1 MLSEEYG
8 KGYVPGELWEKWPRH
23 GDGEPVAPKF
33 LTHRKSVDM
42 DDVLFVSMLEAYGI
56 PALIRHPGDGDFGKV
71 VLGMS
76 GTGSMIYVP
85 ETMYDQAV
93 ELMEAE
99 PDDSLQSG
107 I

>member
-1 MLSEEYG
+1 MFEEYG
-8 KGYVPGELWEKWPRH
+8 KGPLPGALLAKWPRG
-23 GDGEPVAPKF
+23 GDGEPVAPRF
-33 LTHRKSVDM
+33 LAHRKSVDM
-42 DDVLFVSMLEAYGI
+42 EDTLLVNLLEAYGI
-56 PALIRHPGDGDFGKV
+56 PVLLRHPGDGDFGKV

-76 GTGSMIYVP
+76 GTGSSIYVP
-85 ETMYDQAV
+85 ETMYEQAL